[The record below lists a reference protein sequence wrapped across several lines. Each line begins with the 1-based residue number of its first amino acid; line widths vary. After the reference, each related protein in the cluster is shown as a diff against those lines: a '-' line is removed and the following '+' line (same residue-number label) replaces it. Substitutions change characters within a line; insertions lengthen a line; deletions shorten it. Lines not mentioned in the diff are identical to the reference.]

1 MAYRLL
7 TLIMVLVWLQP
18 CYGREVMDLH
28 GGTHRVSGGDTTL
41 FDGREVKNG
50 KLIISEG
57 SYLLRVKANGGA
69 CLIIGNNTELV
80 INGTLT
86 LAPNDFKQY
95 DMIRIVGK
103 NVKIHGSGT
112 LVGDKFTHTGKEGE
126 WGMGINF
133 NKATDVTLNGLT
145 IKDCWGDCVYVGK
158 KSGNVTIEN
167 CQLDNGRRQGISV
180 TDADSVFVKNCTIM
194 NISGTNPQYGI
205 DIEPNR
211 KCSVNYVLIDNVDV
225 TGCEGGIRA
234 TVPNAGVG
242 NASIGSVEIS
252 NCRVSAK
259 SRYPIHLIRCV
270 TATVKGCT
278 IDASNDMP
286 SIYANYVEKFEVSD
300 NTINVSVK
308 LFSSIKNKLKKW
320 VGKSSYSV
328 IRVVHGSNKGVKNN
342 RINKV

>member
-41 FDGREVKNG
+41 FDGREVRNG

-57 SYLLRVKANGGA
+57 NYLLRVKANGDA
-69 CLIIGNNTELV
+69 CLIIGDNTELV

-86 LAPNDFKQY
+86 LAPNNYAQY

-126 WGMGINF
+126 WGMGIEFRGASN
-133 NKATDVTLNGLT
+133 ATLSGLT
-145 IKDCWGDCVYVGK
+145 IKNCWGDCVYVGK

-167 CQLDNGRRQGISV
+167 CQLNNGRRQGISI
-180 TDADSVFVKNCTIM
+180 TEADSVIVRSCTIS

-211 KCSVNYVLIDNVDV
+211 NCSVNYVLVDSV
-225 TGCEGGIRA
+225 EIVNSEGGIRA
-234 TVPNAGVG
+234 LVPSAGIG
-242 NASIGSVEIS
+242 NAFIGTVVIRR
-252 NCRVSAK
+252 CRLSAK
-259 SRYPIHLIRCV
+259 SRYPLHFSVCKAASAEECV
-270 TATVKGCT
+270 IEAT
-278 IDASNDMP
+278 NERP
-286 SIYANYVEKFEVSD
+286 SINANYVENLSISN
-300 NTINVSVK
+300 NTLNVNTK
-308 LFSSIKNKLKKW
+308 LSASIKNQLKKL
-320 VGKSSYSV
+320 VGRKNSV
-328 IRVVHGSNKGVKNN
+328 IRVANGSDKGVKNN
-342 RINKV
+342 TINEK